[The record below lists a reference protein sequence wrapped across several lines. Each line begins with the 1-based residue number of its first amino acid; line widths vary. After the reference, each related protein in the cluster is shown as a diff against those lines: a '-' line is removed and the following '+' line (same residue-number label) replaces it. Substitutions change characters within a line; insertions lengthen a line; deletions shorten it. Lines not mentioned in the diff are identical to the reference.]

1 MALTLFININELTD
15 EQYEREMSFL
25 CPQKRERV
33 LKMRFEDDKK
43 RSLAANLAARRA
55 AADFLGTDEDEIRIT
70 CDGSGKPLCDGCYI
84 SFSHSG
90 DYAVCTVSSFPI
102 GVDIEKKRDINPKL
116 INKICVNDAEME
128 YAADTQSLLTL
139 WSVKEACFKALSP
152 KVSTVSDISL
162 EITER
167 GFECSEISFIETG
180 IVHKDYVFSLVSV

>member
-15 EQYEREMSFL
+15 EQYEREMDFL

-33 LKMRFEDDKK
+33 LKIRFEDDKK
-43 RSLAANLAARRA
+43 RSLAANFAARRA
-55 AADFLGTDEDEIRIT
+55 AADFFGTDEDEIRIT

-84 SFSHSG
+84 SLSHSG
-90 DYAVCTVSSFPI
+90 DYAVCAVSSFPI
-102 GVDIEKKRDINPKL
+102 GVDIEKKRDVNPKL
-116 INKICVNDAEME
+116 INKICVNDAEGE
-128 YAADTQSLLTL
+128 YATDTQSLLTL

-167 GFECSEISFIETG
+167 GFECGGISFIETG
-180 IVHKDYVFSLVSV
+180 IVHKDYVFSLASV

>member
-1 MALTLFININELTD
+1 MALTLFININELTN
-15 EQYEREMSFL
+15 EQYERVINFL

-33 LKMRFEDDKK
+33 SRMRFEDDKK

-55 AADFLGTDEDEIRIT
+55 SADFLGIDEDEIRIT

-84 SFSHSG
+84 SLSHS
-90 DYAVCTVSSFPI
+90 DNYADV
-102 GVDIEKKRDINPKL
+102 NPKL
-116 INKICVNDAEME
+116 INKICVNDAERE
-128 YAADTQSLLTL
+128 YATDTQSLLTL

-167 GFECSEISFIETG
+167 GFECSGISFIETG
-180 IVHKDYVFSLVSV
+180 IVHKDYVFSLASV

>member
-55 AADFLGTDEDEIRIT
+55 AADFFGTDEDEIKIT
-70 CDGSGKPLCDGCYI
+70 CDSSGKPLCDGCYI
-84 SFSHSG
+84 SLSHSG
-90 DYAVCTVSSFPI
+90 DYAVCAINNLPI
-102 GVDIEKKRDINPKL
+102 GVDIEKKRDVNPKL
-116 INKICVNDAEME
+116 INKICVNDAETK

-152 KVSTVSDISL
+152 KASTISDIPL

-167 GFECSEISFIETG
+167 GFECSGISFIETG
-180 IVHKDYVFSLVSV
+180 IVHKDYIFSLASV

>member
-1 MALTLFININELTD
+1 MALTLFVNINDLTD
-15 EQYEREMSFL
+15 KQYEREMDFL

-55 AADFLGTDEDEIRIT
+55 AADFFGTDEDEIKII
-70 CDGSGKPLCDGCYI
+70 CNSSGKPLCDGCYI
-84 SFSHSG
+84 SLSHSG
-90 DYAVCTVSSFPI
+90 DYAVCTINNLPI
-102 GVDIEKKRDINPKL
+102 GVDIEKKRDVNPKL
-116 INKICVNDAEME
+116 INKICVNDAEKE

-162 EITER
+162 EITAR
-167 GFECSEISFIETG
+167 GFECGGISFIETG
-180 IVHKDYVFSLVSV
+180 IVHNDYIFSLVSV